1 MAPSAMPKQ
10 VALAT
15 YKNLLMKRRNKN
27 KTIGEVLCERH
38 RPTPIALVRAPRP
51 PPAAHALTP

>member
-1 MAPSAMPKQ
+1 MPKQ

>member
-1 MAPSAMPKQ
+1 MPASVGQQAK
-10 VALAT
+10 LAT